1 MHVSGTPAVLIGR
14 DVSNE
19 PLRSIRNIDIGA
31 YRTLELILILDF
43 TTKEDIGVRWFCLL
57 VYMYAVKR

>member
-31 YRTLELILILDF
+31 YRTLELIALIEFSFSFGRFYLF
-43 TTKEDIGVRWFCLL
+43 VVF
-57 VYMYAVKR
+57 